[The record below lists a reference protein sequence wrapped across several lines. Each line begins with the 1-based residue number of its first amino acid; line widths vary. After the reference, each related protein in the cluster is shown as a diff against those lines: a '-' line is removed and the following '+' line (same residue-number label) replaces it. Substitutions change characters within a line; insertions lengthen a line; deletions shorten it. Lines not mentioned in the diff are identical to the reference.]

1 MPREQ
6 LFLVSKATSVALG
19 MADPERLDIVAL
31 ESFLERYLEAIVA
44 GQLEA
49 LHSDY
54 LEAFTS
60 ETEVNELKAKH
71 SKA

>member
-1 MPREQ
+1 MRDSGVPREQ

-49 LHSDY
+49 LQSDY

-60 ETEVNELKAKH
+60 ETEVNEL
-71 SKA
+71 